1 MYSLETLRSLPA
13 DAARDAAETG
23 ATAPLGKVTV
33 FLIFGSETNAE
44 SMGDFNIAQLKNRQI
59 AY

>member
-1 MYSLETLRSLPA
+1 MCSLETLRNL
-13 DAARDAAETG
+13 AAAAVRG
-23 ATAPLGKVTV
+23 AASAGAAAPKGKVTV

-44 SMGDFNIAQLKNRQI
+44 STNDVNIVRAKNRQI